1 VEQISASAFEA
12 REEWT
17 ERAPR
22 AVATLLVAKLS
33 HEGNPG
39 QLCRVRNISEM
50 GMQIDTVASLL
61 PAMAITVETR
71 GGALL
76 TGTIA
81 WTQGRRAGVRFD
93 GPIDVDTILG
103 KPQPVATTSA
113 SRPRSPRF
121 AAEIPA
127 RISSY
132 GRSID
137 VVLADLSQGGA
148 CLRLQRTLRPDTE
161 VILMIPGLAPRRC
174 TTRWSDE
181 EFAGVA
187 FHDPFSYLE
196 LSAWLDSPHARG

>member
-1 VEQISASAFEA
+1 METIPAAAFED
-12 REEWT
+12 RQEWV

-61 PAMAITVETR
+61 PGMHINVETR

-81 WTQGRRAGVRFD
+81 WTQGSRAGVRFD
-93 GPIDVDTILG
+93 GPIDMDAILG
-103 KPQPVATTSA
+103 KSQPSTATA
-113 SRPRSPRF
+113 GARPRSPRF
-121 AAEIPA
+121 ITEIPA
-127 RISSY
+127 RINSL

-137 VVLADLSQGGA
+137 ILLADLSQGGA
-148 CLRLQRTLRPDTE
+148 CIRLQRTPRPDTE
-161 VILMIPGLAPRRC
+161 VILMIPGLPSRRC
-174 TTRWSDE
+174 TTRWSNDE
-181 EFAGVA
+181 YAGVA
-187 FHDPFSYLE
+187 FHDPISYTE
-196 LSAWLDSPHARG
+196 LSAWLDSPHAHP